1 MKNSLLL
8 VFILFLLGFNI
19 AEAQTPTDAGIPE
32 SQHVLVV
39 YKEPIDEND
48 SLGIISEAVMN
59 YYKDA
64 RNIPSS
70 NIVPL
75 NNLVD
80 QDITIDGETHRVK
93 IVQVTDIIQD
103 SVNNANNAVTPTKH
117 AWKYFLDNIADI
129 S

>member
-48 SLGIISEAVMN
+48 SLGII
-59 YYKDA
+59 
-64 RNIPSS
+64 
-70 NIVPL
+70 
-75 NNLVD
+75 
-80 QDITIDGETHRVK
+80 
-93 IVQVTDIIQD
+93 
-103 SVNNANNAVTPTKH
+103 
-117 AWKYFLDNIADI
+117 
-129 S
+129 